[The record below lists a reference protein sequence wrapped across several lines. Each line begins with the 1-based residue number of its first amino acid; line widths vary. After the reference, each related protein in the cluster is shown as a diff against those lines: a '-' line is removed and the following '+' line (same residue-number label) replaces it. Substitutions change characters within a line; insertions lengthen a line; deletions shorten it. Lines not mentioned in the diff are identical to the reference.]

1 MTSLGYEVIEGSH
14 LVRVVCV
21 GCGRAPSCVVPEYAS
36 VARCIECRRAD
47 SGVSAYAWATPRGE
61 WHPAVGYPSIGLGPR
76 PESLPAFIGPAVE
89 YTADPEVPIPADL
102 SLPEP
107 EDPNP
112 WPAPEVTSLD
122 PVPDWV
128 EEPSSMMALVK
139 AAEKAGWLAR
149 CGYSRGS
156 IEAAKRG
163 TWKVIETSTVWL
175 LKAGQPRM
183 AFSWKRNPE
192 SKAAGGPAWAAD
204 GAIQFD
210 STGNARM
217 YGHLEGR
224 GLL

>member
-128 EEPSSMMALVK
+128 EEP
-139 AAEKAGWLAR
+139 
-149 CGYSRGS
+149 
-156 IEAAKRG
+156 
-163 TWKVIETSTVWL
+163 IETSTVWL
-175 LKAGQPRM
+175 LKAGRPRM

-192 SKAAGGPAWAAD
+192 SKAAGGPAWATD

-224 GLL
+224 RLL